1 MPLDHSRA
9 TATISVTG
17 LALGCLNPAT
27 RNWEVAIIRAP
38 GHVLRITVNKVA
50 ADGSSSTITFEFDNQ
65 DSQHRIFITAA
76 NAVVPAEQLF
86 RAANFD
92 RLNPGQSDRED
103 IRFLVD
109 FGTEFEGSQQLQLV
123 APNGN
128 TSVTQMFVSQP
139 VVYSDPG
146 RQLDNMRLLN
156 LTARTE
162 RPFGTVA
169 QICNADI
176 ECNEGGAVILQ
187 VEGPLGFS
195 MNLPRIAGQTHHI
208 RVDNSCPPGA
218 VPTGQPTDF
227 NQYFSVVRLPSGE
240 TFDLR
245 TPEGANGSGAVCN
258 KGMVSSVNNLSALGG

>member
-1 MPLDHSRA
+1 MPLDHGRA

-17 LALGCLNPAT
+17 LALGCLNRAT

-50 ADGSSSTITFEFDNQ
+50 ADGSSSDITFEVDN
-65 DSQHRIFITAA
+65 QHRIFITAA
-76 NAVVPAEQLF
+76 NAVIPENQLF
-86 RAANFD
+86 MAEHFD
-92 RLNPGQSDRED
+92 RLNPGASDLED

-109 FGTEFEGSQQLQLV
+109 FGTEFQGSDQLQLT

-128 TSVTQMFVSQP
+128 TSVTRLFVSQP
-139 VVYSDPG
+139 TVYADPE

-156 LTARTE
+156 LTNNTE
-162 RPFGTVA
+162 RNFGTVA
-169 QICNADI
+169 QFCNADI

-195 MNLPRIAGQTHHI
+195 MNLPRIPGRRHHI
-208 RVDNSCPPGA
+208 RIDNSCPPGA
-218 VPTGQPTDF
+218 VPTGRPTDF

-245 TPEGANGSGAVCN
+245 TVEGPQGSGAVCN
-258 KGMVSSVNNLSALGG
+258 KGIVTSKNDLSALGGN

>member
-38 GHVLRITVNKVA
+38 GHVLRITVDKVA
-50 ADGSSSTITFEFDNQ
+50 ADGTSSDITFEVDN
-65 DSQHRIFITAA
+65 QHRIFITAA
-76 NAVVPAEQLF
+76 NAVVPENQLF
-86 RAANFD
+86 KAEHFD
-92 RLNPGQSDRED
+92 RLNPGESDLED

-123 APNGN
+123 PPNSG
-128 TSVTQMFVSQP
+128 VTQLFVSQP
-139 VVYSDPG
+139 TVYADAE

-156 LTARTE
+156 LTAGTE
-162 RPFGTVA
+162 RQFGTVA
-169 QICNADI
+169 QFCNADI

-195 MNLPRIAGQTHHI
+195 MNLPRIAGHRHHI
-208 RVDNSCPPGA
+208 RIDNSCPPGV
-218 VPTGQPTDF
+218 VPPGQPTDF

-245 TPEGANGSGAVCN
+245 TVEGPQGSGAVCN
-258 KGMVSSVNNLSALGG
+258 KGIVTSVGTLSPLGG